1 MKRARARR
9 CGLLVGTPL
18 LAAAI
23 LPAVAGRPLWIVLA
37 ALCLCLVAVAIAVHD
52 LTTMLIPDLLT
63 AALAALALIVQALEG
78 WWPSDMLRQAALAFG
93 LAAALFAL
101 SLAYAALRGQTGVGF
116 GDVKLIA
123 ASGLLV
129 GVWGVGMQLL
139 LASVAAIAFV
149 LIRAIRRRRPL
160 SARMRVPFGAFLA
173 PAAVLVWAWLPT

>member
-1 MKRARARR
+1 MRRARARR
-9 CGLLVGTPL
+9 CGLLVGTPFL
-18 LAAAI
+18 VAAV

-37 ALCLCLVAVAIAVHD
+37 ALCLCVVAVAIAVHD

-63 AALAALALIVQALEG
+63 VALGALALVVQGLEG
-78 WWPSDMLRQAALAFG
+78 WWPSEMVRQAGLALG
-93 LAAALFAL
+93 VAAALLAF
-101 SLAYAALRGQTGVGF
+101 SLAYTALRGQTGVGF

-123 ASGLLV
+123 ASGVLV

-149 LIRAIRRRRPL
+149 LIRAIRLRRPL
-160 SARMRVPFGAFLA
+160 SGRMRVPFGAFLA